1 LRNYRITL
9 EDALQAHDESLLIGG
24 RAGIASLHLLE
35 SAIARPYSGY
45 HRSISNKAAALLQSV
60 ASNRSFIDGN
70 KRTAWLLVALLIE
83 RSGYDLVTKSD
94 DRIDDF
100 VVDIVNRTL
109 SFDKIVEWFADRIS
123 RP

>member
-1 LRNYRITL
+1 M
-9 EDALQAHDESLLIGG
+9 QAHDESLLIGG